1 MGSVIAAEGRSF
13 MNVLLMNPSSPP
25 SFWSFERSCKL
36 LGHKSLIPPLG
47 LITVAALLPESWN
60 LRLVDLNCSSPTGDD
75 WDWADLVMISGMI
88 VQRDGMLQLI
98 REARSRGKTV
108 VVGGPY
114 PTSCPEEVLAEKP
127 DFLVRGEGEN
137 TVPLLIE
144 ALANGKPGGVFSSP
158 EKPDMTESPTP
169 RFDLLHL
176 PYYTTMAVQTSRG
189 CPFDCEF
196 CDIVNLY
203 GRKPRYKTP
212 DQVMKELE
220 TLYRLGWRR
229 EIFLTDDNFIGN
241 KVYARQTL
249 ERLIPWMKQ
258 RGEPFAFWCQ
268 ASVNLGN
275 DLATIDLMT
284 EANFATVF
292 VGVESPDEEV
302 LELNAKYQNIR
313 NPLIESLNN
322 IKKNGLGVVASFVIG
337 FDGELR
343 GAGERIAA
351 FVEQSD
357 IPFVMLNSLQ
367 VLPNTRLW
375 DRLKKEGRLCE
386 SWTSGEVI
394 GSRLNYVPT
403 RPESEIMKEY
413 LRCWEYLYE
422 PSRYLARAYRYFQAM
437 RPTRRA
443 LALRN
448 GTAPPPEPVKARV
461 PLRERLRDVISFLR
475 LAWWQG
481 VKPAYRLL
489 FWRQLLGMYRANPSR
504 LVKYLESCANGE
516 NMFPL
521 RELVRR
527 RVAAS
532 VEVSSPSDAA
542 QVARGSLASA
552 GGK

>member
-1 MGSVIAAEGRSF
+1 M
-13 MNVLLMNPSSPP
+13 
-25 SFWSFERSCKL
+25 
-36 LGHKSLIPPLG
+36 
-47 LITVAALLPESWN
+47 AALLPESWN
-60 LRLVDLNCSSPTGDD
+60 LRLIDLNCSSVTDDD
-75 WDWADLVMISGMI
+75 WDWADMVMISGMI
-88 VQRDGMLQLI
+88 VQRDGMFGLI
-98 REARSRGKTV
+98 REARTRGKTV

-114 PTSCPEEVLAEKP
+114 STSCPEEALAEKP

-137 TVPLLIE
+137 TVPLLLE
-144 ALANGKPGGVFSSP
+144 ALADGKIGGVFSST

-176 PYYTTMAVQTSRG
+176 PHYTTMAVQTSRG

-212 DQVMKELE
+212 DQIAEELE

-229 EIFLTDDNFIGN
+229 EIFFTDDNFIGN
-241 KVYARQTL
+241 KVYAGRTL
-249 ERLIPWMKQ
+249 QRLIPWMKE

-275 DLATIDLMT
+275 DPAMIDLMT

-292 VGVESPDEEV
+292 IGVESPDEEV

-313 NPLIESLNN
+313 HPLLESLAN

-337 FDGELR
+337 FDGER
-343 GAGERIAA
+343 KGAGERIAA
-351 FVEQSD
+351 FVEESD

-367 VLPNTRLW
+367 VLPNSRLW
-375 DRLKKEGRLCE
+375 DRLKKEGRLRE
-386 SWTSGEVI
+386 SWTTGEVI
-394 GSRLNYVPT
+394 GSRLNYAPT
-403 RPESEIMKEY
+403 RPESEIMQEY

-443 LALRN
+443 LAVKN
-448 GTAPPPEPVKARV
+448 GAPPQTEPVKAKT
-461 PLRERLRDVISFLR
+461 PLRERFRDVISFLR
-475 LAWWQG
+475 LIWWQG
-481 VKPAYRLL
+481 IKPTHRAL
-489 FWRQLLGMYRANPSR
+489 FWRQLAGMYRANPSR
-504 LVKYLESCANGE
+504 LIKYLECCANGE

-527 RVAAS
+527 RVAES
-532 VEVSSPSDAA
+532 LEELSPSS
-542 QVARGSLASA
+542 GTHLASGRFA
-552 GGK
+552 SSGGK